1 MGSLYHPPS
10 APKRTEQN
18 SNFCFFRH
26 SLLLTLT
33 YKQSL
38 SQISE
43 DKLCQNY
50 LKTILTITFAA
61 LQCYSPASAA
71 ATTASLD
78 PIAAGNTAQEF
89 SATVEIPATASAA
102 AAAVESVLQSSKEKI
117 DK

>member
-1 MGSLYHPPS
+1 MSPYFDSEPNLVVAPAPLTTS
-10 APKRTEQN
+10 A
-18 SNFCFFRH
+18 
-26 SLLLTLT
+26 
-33 YKQSL
+33 
-38 SQISE
+38 
-43 DKLCQNY
+43 
-50 LKTILTITFAA
+50 TIPATA
-61 LQCYSPASAA
+61 ASAA